1 MKLKYLKK
9 KKVLVV
15 GSGPIRIGQGV
26 EFDYCSVHGVLAL
39 REESIEGIIIN
50 NNPETVSTDF
60 DISDKLYFEPITE
73 EDVQNIIDKENPHGV
88 ILQFGGQT
96 AVKLAEYL
104 DERGINILGTSFD
117 SVDLTEDRDR
127 FIERMSELNLPYP
140 KGVGVTSVDDGVEK
154 AEHLGY
160 PLIVRPSYVIGGLGM
175 QVVSDE
181 VDLRKYLE
189 NSITPDQKNPVLID
203 QYIAGKE
210 IEVDAISDGQDILI
224 PGIMEHLEEA
234 GVHSGDSISIY
245 PTVSLSKKHKMQL
258 LNYTRQI
265 ARGFNLVGLLNIQY
279 VLYKDDIY
287 VLEVN
292 PRASRTVPFI
302 SKVTGVPMIDLA
314 TKVMLGTGLKDLGY
328 GINLADE
335 KDYYAVKHPV
345 FSMEKIL
352 DTEIALGP
360 EMKST
365 GEILSMEKTLDKAL
379 YKGFMSTYQNALK
392 GTKIFVSLPDAH
404 KKKLR

>member
-140 KGVGVTSVDDGVEK
+140 KGGV
-154 AEHLGY
+154 A
-160 PLIVRPSYVIGGLGM
+160 
-175 QVVSDE
+175 
-181 VDLRKYLE
+181 
-189 NSITPDQKNPVLID
+189 
-203 QYIAGKE
+203 
-210 IEVDAISDGQDILI
+210 
-224 PGIMEHLEEA
+224 
-234 GVHSGDSISIY
+234 
-245 PTVSLSKKHKMQL
+245 SLQ
-258 LNYTRQI
+258 
-265 ARGFNLVGLLNIQY
+265 
-279 VLYKDDIY
+279 
-287 VLEVN
+287 
-292 PRASRTVPFI
+292 
-302 SKVTGVPMIDLA
+302 
-314 TKVMLGTGLKDLGY
+314 
-328 GINLADE
+328 
-335 KDYYAVKHPV
+335 
-345 FSMEKIL
+345 SM
-352 DTEIALGP
+352 
-360 EMKST
+360 M
-365 GEILSMEKTLDKAL
+365 
-379 YKGFMSTYQNALK
+379 
-392 GTKIFVSLPDAH
+392 VW
-404 KKKLR
+404 KKLSTLGIP